1 MVRLMQSKSPF
12 PRWLVCFHSNTVF
25 WITYKNLLYSLHTHK
40 IWKRPVEIY
49 VSYRT
54 LSKTTHFLS
63 VFCEECVV
71 QQCTEPH
78 AGVVQYGLMYVA
90 TIQHLNF
97 RGQETKTGKNFQ
109 FKLINTPVPWNMF
122 KVTESGMDRFC
133 SVSGTTMQS
142 LTLITFIV

>member
-1 MVRLMQSKSPF
+1 MLSKSPF
-12 PRWLVCFHSNTVF
+12 QRWGLVCFYRNTVF
-25 WITYKNLLYSLHTHK
+25 LTIYNGLLYALHTPK
-40 IWKRPVEIY
+40 IWKRSGEKY
-49 VSYRT
+49 KSYGI

-78 AGVVQYGLMYVA
+78 AGVVQYGSMYVA